1 MNRRFA
7 EHLRGLFFAVALLG
21 AAVSPAHAADPT
33 ATVMLVATPKLADP
47 IYRASVLVASPLADG
62 RFVGFIINKPT
73 RLSLGQAF
81 PEHAPSKKVVDPIF
95 LGGPEQ
101 ANKLFALVQREKS
114 PGRGSMRLSPDL
126 FLVLA
131 GDTVDQVIEQD
142 PEHARFLFGAVIW
155 QPGELDSEIKRGAW
169 YVEEPDTG
177 VMMRKETGKLWQ
189 ELLQRRGVEG
199 GGEGSGSRRGY
210 I

>member
-1 MNRRFA
+1 MNRRFSG
-7 EHLRGLFFAVALLG
+7 HLRGLFFGVALLG
-21 AAVSPAHAADPT
+21 AALTPAHAADPT

-73 RLSLGQAF
+73 RLTLGQAF

-101 ANKLFALVQREKS
+101 ANKLFALVQREMS

-142 PEHARFLFGAVIW
+142 AEHARFLFGAVIW

-169 YVEEPDTG
+169 YVEEPDTK
-177 VMMRKETGKLWQ
+177 VMMRKETGKLWL
-189 ELLQRRGVEG
+189 ELLRRRGVDG
-199 GGEGSGSRRGY
+199 GGEGGGSRRGY